1 MIKPYRRQ
9 SQTLTLTQ
17 QRRSTMSKINRTG
30 PNPRNPSFRTGPTH
44 QSGTGGG
51 ANYSQ
56 PKIRTGTPTTK
67 KTSIDAVG
75 NIGRSVGDHTTE
87 QGTVKRPNTPLSV
100 DVKAAV
106 RLGNEVALNVGRG
119 GPGTGRVVH
128 PSGSQSQ
135 HSPVNPGSP
144 RPVPQG
150 HMLSDFGND
159 SPGVRGRR

>member
-1 MIKPYRRQ
+1 
-9 SQTLTLTQ
+9 
-17 QRRSTMSKINRTG
+17 MSKINRTG

-56 PKIRTGTPTTK
+56 PPIRTGTPTTK

-87 QGTVKRPNTPLSV
+87 RGTVKRPNTPLSV
-100 DVKAAV
+100 DVKGAV
-106 RLGNEVALNVGRG
+106 RLGNDLAQSL
-119 GPGTGRVVH
+119 GTGVGVGYVVH
-128 PSGSQSQ
+128 RSGSQSQ
-135 HSPVNPGSP
+135 HGPVNPGSP
-144 RPVPQG
+144 RPVPEG

-159 SPGVRGRR
+159 RPGVRGRR